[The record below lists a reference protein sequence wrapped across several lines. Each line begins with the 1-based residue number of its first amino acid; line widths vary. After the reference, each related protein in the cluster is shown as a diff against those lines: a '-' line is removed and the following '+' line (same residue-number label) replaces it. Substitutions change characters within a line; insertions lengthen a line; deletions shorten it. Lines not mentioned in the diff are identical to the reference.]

1 MTSLLV
7 GILSICFIVVQF
19 MIYFFIEN
27 YKEVGIVMFLSDIM
41 QILIMLFIVSI
52 IGYIL
57 VVMKERFYLSENVI
71 VLGKKSVTQELID
84 ETDMKFFSI
93 GGINIKSGDEIRII
107 LSNNNKVDGIVIGAK
122 AIEKEILLI
131 THKDEIKSFSIEKI
145 KKVKLLSKYGSFF

>member
-122 AIEKEILLI
+122 AIEKEILLV

>member
-1 MTSLLV
+1 
-7 GILSICFIVVQF
+7 
-19 MIYFFIEN
+19 
-27 YKEVGIVMFLSDIM
+27 MFLSDIM

-122 AIEKEILLI
+122 AIEKEILLV

>member
-1 MTSLLV
+1 
-7 GILSICFIVVQF
+7 
-19 MIYFFIEN
+19 
-27 YKEVGIVMFLSDIM
+27 MFLSDIM